1 VQKEPKSLQPEHLLV
16 SKYGKNALAAAPSP
30 AGGGSLQC
38 SPRPLAGFWEGKMGK
53 RKGGEEMSERRERG
67 GGTKRRGRGIGGK
80 EEEGT
85 LLISFA
91 PQPLNLSDAAG

>member
-1 VQKEPKSLQPEHLLV
+1 
-16 SKYGKNALAAAPSP
+16 
-30 AGGGSLQC
+30 
-38 SPRPLAGFWEGKMGK
+38 
-53 RKGGEEMSERRERG
+53 MSERRERG